1 MNVTKTI
8 SIQFRHASLP
18 VIALGLGLLS
28 ICYLSFASFSSI
40 AEFVRRTNWVDHSH
54 LVRFELEK
62 TISLAKDAQ
71 AATRGFAIVGKP
83 EFLAPY
89 ATASTELPAIIARLQ
104 ALTADNPAQ
113 ARDTLLLKDAA
124 AQVVATFGHTIE
136 LRRNSPVAAN
146 ALDFVAAGTGE
157 TVLNRMR
164 VLVARMEERETQ
176 LLGQREQEER
186 VSAANTQRLIVGGTV
201 ASCLLFAGAF
211 WLLSRE
217 VRQRRRAD
225 GALLAANLELLQ
237 NAGRLETANQELES
251 FTYSISHDL
260 RIPLRAITGYAGML
274 SEDYGAT
281 LDAEGQRLLGVIRDN
296 SKLMGNLIDDLLAFS
311 KFGRKVLSTTSI
323 EMRTLVDSVVAE
335 LHGYGQS
342 PSPTQATRVIVDD
355 IPAAW
360 GDRAML
366 RQVWIN
372 LVSNA
377 LKYSSNTHAPEVR
390 ISGRRQGD
398 EIVYAVTDNGV
409 GFDMQYYN
417 KLFGVFQRLHSA
429 DKFPGTGVGLA
440 IVKRIVL
447 RHGGRVWA
455 EGSIDQGATF
465 FFALQHKDA
474 Q

>member
-1 MNVTKTI
+1 MNFSKTL
-8 SIQFRHASLP
+8 SIQLRHASVP
-18 VIALGLGLLS
+18 IIALGLGLLS
-28 ICYLSFASFSSI
+28 VCYLSFASFSSI
-40 AEFVRRTNWVDHSH
+40 DEFVRRTHWVDHSH

-71 AATRGFAIVGKP
+71 TATRGFAIAGKA
-83 EFLAPY
+83 EFLVPY
-89 ATASTELPAIIARLQ
+89 ETASTELPEIVARLQ
-104 ALTADNPAQ
+104 AMTADNPAQ

-124 AQVVATFGHTIE
+124 AQVVATFGRTIE
-136 LRRNSPVAAN
+136 LRRNSSEAAD

-157 TVLNRMR
+157 SILNQMR
-164 VLVARMEERETQ
+164 ALVARMEERETR
-176 LLGQREQEER
+176 LLAQRKQEER
-186 VSAANTQRLIVGGTV
+186 VSAHNTQRLIVGGTA

-225 GALLAANLELLQ
+225 GALLAANRELLE
-237 NAGRLETANQELES
+237 NAGRLETANKELES

-274 SEDYGAT
+274 TEDHSGS
-281 LDAEGQRLLGVIRDN
+281 LDAEGRRLLGVIRDN
-296 SKLMGNLIDDLLAFS
+296 SKRMGALIDDLLAFS

-323 EMRTLVDSVVAE
+323 EMRALVENVVAE
-335 LHGYGQS
+335 LRGHGQS
-342 PSPTQATRVIVDD
+342 HSPTQARVILDD

-366 RQVWIN
+366 QQVWIN

-377 LKYSSNTHAPEVR
+377 LKYSGKTQAPEVR

-398 EIVYAVTDNGV
+398 EIVYSVTDNGV

-474 Q
+474 P

>member
-1 MNVTKTI
+1 MNTTTI
-8 SIQFRHASLP
+8 SIKLRHASVP
-18 VIALGLGLLS
+18 VIALALGLLI
-28 ICYLSFASFSSI
+28 ICYLSYASFSSI
-40 AEFVRRTNWVDHSH
+40 AEFVRRTHWVDHSH

-62 TISLAKDAQ
+62 TISLSKDAQ
-71 AATRGFAIVGKP
+71 AATRGFAVVGKP
-83 EFLAPY
+83 EFLVPY
-89 ATASTELPAIIARLQ
+89 KTASTELLEIIVRLQ
-104 ALTADNPAQ
+104 AMTADNPAQ

-124 AQVVATFGHTIE
+124 AQVVATFGHTIA
-136 LRRNSPVAAN
+136 LRRNSPVAAD

-157 TVLNRMR
+157 NVLNQMR
-164 VLVARMEERETQ
+164 VLVARMEERETH
-176 LLGQREQEER
+176 LLAQRKQEER
-186 VSAANTQRLIVGGTV
+186 VSADSMQRLIVGGTL

-225 GALLAANLELLQ
+225 GALRAANQELVE
-237 NAGRLETANQELES
+237 NAGRLKTANKELES

-274 SEDYGAT
+274 TEDYGAS
-281 LDAEGQRLLGVIRDN
+281 LDAEGQRLLGVICDN
-296 SKLMGNLIDDLLAFS
+296 SKRMGHLIDDLLAFS
-311 KFGRKVLSTTSI
+311 KFGRKALSTTSI
-323 EMRTLVDSVVAE
+323 EMRTLVENVVAE
-335 LHGYGQS
+335 LRGDGQ
-342 PSPTQATRVIVDD
+342 TQSQSQAARVLLDD

-366 RQVWIN
+366 QQVWIN

-377 LKYSSNTHAPEVR
+377 LKYSSKTPAPEVR
-390 ISGRRQGD
+390 ISGRRQGN
-398 EIVYAVTDNGV
+398 EIVYSVTDNGV

>member
-1 MNVTKTI
+1 ML
-8 SIQFRHASLP
+8 A
-18 VIALGLGLLS
+18 
-28 ICYLSFASFSSI
+28 FASFSSI
-40 AEFVRRTNWVDHSH
+40 EEFQLRTGWVNHTH
-54 LVRFELEK
+54 RVRFELEQ
-62 TISLAKDAQ
+62 TMSLAKDAQ
-71 AATRGFAIVGKP
+71 TATRGFAIAGKP
-83 EFLAPY
+83 EFLAEY
-89 ATASTELPAIIARLQ
+89 EKARIKLPEKVSLLI
-104 ALTADNPAQ
+104 ALTADNPQQMRNA
-113 ARDTLLLKDAA
+113 TLLKSSAA
-124 AQVVATFGHTIE
+124 HVMATFGHTVA
-136 LRRNSPVAAN
+136 LRRDSHSAAA
-146 ALDFVAAGTGE
+146 ALAYVAAGTGE
-157 TVLNRMR
+157 VALNQMR
-164 VLVARMEERETQ
+164 ALVSQMQQGEEQ
-176 LLGQREQEER
+176 LLEQRGQQER
-186 VSAANTQRLIVGGTV
+186 RSGRDTKLLIASGTF

-225 GALLAANLELLQ
+225 GALLAANQELQQYSGQLEV
-237 NAGRLETANQELES
+237 ANKELES

-274 SEDYGAT
+274 TEDYGET

-296 SKLMGNLIDDLLAFS
+296 TRRMGALIDDLLAFS
-311 KFGRKVLSTTSI
+311 KLGRKVLSSTSI
-323 EMRTLVDSVVAE
+323 EMHLLVEDVVAE
-335 LHGYGQS
+335 LQGHDD
-342 PSPTQATRVIVDD
+342 TRPACMTLEN
-355 IPAAW
+355 IPPAW

-377 LKYSSNTHAPEVR
+377 LKYSSKTAAPAIR
-390 ISGRRQGD
+390 ISGRREGD
-398 EIVYAVTDNGV
+398 ETVYSVVDNGV

-465 FFALQHKDA
+465 FFALPCKG
-474 Q
+474 